1 MKKHIVNHGDK
12 TIEFELERKDVK
24 NINLRVKPDLRI
36 LVSANERVPIHYI
49 ENYIKDKS
57 PWILEKIQH
66 FEKTRNTNALRE
78 FVSGETVRYLGK
90 QYRLRVEQTDKEE
103 AKFFQGYVYLYVR
116 DKNNYNRKKRLFDQ
130 WIKQKADHTF
140 NESLERMYPKIKKYG
155 IAKPVIVIRAMKTRW
170 GSCSREKNKITLNF
184 ELIKAPKY
192 CIDYIVL
199 HELIHFRY
207 RNHNQEFYN
216 FLTALMPDWKQ
227 RKSLLDSE
235 VVLDV

>member
-12 TIEFELERKDVK
+12 TIEFELERKNVK
-24 NINLRVKPDLRI
+24 NINLRVKPDLRV
-36 LVSANERVPIHYI
+36 LVSANERVPFYYI
-49 ENYIKDKS
+49 ENYIKDKT

-66 FEKTRNTNALRE
+66 FEKTRNTNAIRE

-90 QYRLRVEQTDKEE
+90 QYRLRIEQADKEE
-103 AKFFQGYVYLYVR
+103 AKFFQGYVYLYVK
-116 DKNNYNRKKRLFDQ
+116 DKNDYNRKKRLFDR
-130 WIKQKADHTF
+130 WVKQKAGHIF

-155 IAKPVIVIRAMKTRW
+155 IAKPVIVIRSMKTRW
-170 GSCSREKNKITLNF
+170 GSCSREKKKITLNS